1 MKRRYLGTFL
11 IAALLFSFSLVQAGI
26 ASSRIFLPRTDPPPS
41 RPWVNGDPKTV
52 ELKTS
57 DDVALTTLYW
67 PGKSGRIII
76 FFHGNGGN
84 QYYDAQYAEP
94 LILKGDSLLIGAYR
108 GYGGN
113 PGKPSE
119 QGLYSDGRAAI
130 DFAVKAGYALNKIYL
145 VGYSLGTG
153 VALKLAAE
161 YSVGGVIT
169 VAAFTDIP
177 ALAPGIVR
185 FLISEKFDNDA
196 AVRIRKMPLL
206 MIHGNKDE
214 VIPYKNGQALYADA
228 AEPKAFV
235 TIDDGRHQIGMKQ
248 IGSNILRSIES
259 IDGGNGVYL
268 DFTDRQ
274 KAFENNSIL
283 LKKDTVQSKSKKS
296 K

>member
-1 MKRRYLGTFL
+1 MGIRKYAL
-11 IAALLFSFSLVQAGI
+11 IILALVAAPALLFSFSPVQAGI

-206 MIHGNKDE
+206 MIHGKQDFGAGEGNRTLVTCLGSKSSTIE
-214 VIPYKNGQALYADA
+214 LHPRLHLPLLQ
-228 AEPKAFV
+228 PCAFV
-235 TIDDGRHQIGMKQ
+235 ET
-248 IGSNILRSIES
+248 
-259 IDGGNGVYL
+259 
-268 DFTDRQ
+268 T
-274 KAFENNSIL
+274 A
-283 LKKDTVQSKSKKS
+283 
-296 K
+296 